1 MGLTKIGLMKRI
13 GIVSGRILSEEEFTV
28 YEMNSIFNDLLTILD
43 EVETQVS
50 DGKLKLTGNDGNKI
64 SANNIAYIR
73 SIVAMG
79 ATSSTRERDGYAVH

>member
-1 MGLTKIGLMKRI
+1 MTTEVIYAQGGGNM
-13 GIVSGRILSEEEFTV
+13 

-50 DGKLKLTGNDGNKI
+50 DGKLKLIGSDGNKI

-79 ATSSTRERDGYAVH
+79 ATSSTGEREGYAIH

>member
-1 MGLTKIGLMKRI
+1 M
-13 GIVSGRILSEEEFTV
+13 

-50 DGKLKLTGNDGNKI
+50 DGKLKLTGSDGNKI

-79 ATSSTRERDGYAVH
+79 ATSSTGEREGYAIH